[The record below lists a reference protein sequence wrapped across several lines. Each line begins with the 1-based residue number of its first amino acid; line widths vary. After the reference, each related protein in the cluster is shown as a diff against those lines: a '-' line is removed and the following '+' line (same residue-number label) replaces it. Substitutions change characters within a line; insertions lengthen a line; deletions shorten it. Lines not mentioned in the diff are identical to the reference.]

1 MSITTEINI
10 PAEIH
15 FFSIFIH
22 IVQVIKARTGTHY
35 PNFLNTI
42 TMKIRCI
49 IVDDEQPARD
59 ELRYLL
65 SRYDDIDII
74 GEADSAGKAI
84 SLIQQSIPDLVFLD
98 IQMPGRNG
106 FEVISELSDM
116 SKIPLFV
123 FATAYDNYAVK
134 AFEESA
140 VDYIMKP
147 LSVKRLNLTLERIR
161 KYFKE
166 EEKSSEKSIEIS
178 LQALLSRMEAPKESV
193 KVSVEKNGRIQLLTP
208 ADIVYCSYESNRILV
223 HTCTESCTIYGVATM
238 DKLADHLAGL
248 SFFRIHRSMLV
259 NLDAIREFSP
269 WFNGKYNLIMN
280 DSKGTELT
288 VSRTRVKAFKQRLGI

>member
-1 MSITTEINI
+1 
-10 PAEIH
+10 
-15 FFSIFIH
+15 
-22 IVQVIKARTGTHY
+22 
-35 PNFLNTI
+35 
-42 TMKIRCI
+42 MKIRCI

-65 SRYDDIDII
+65 SRYDDINII

-84 SLIQQSIPDLVFLD
+84 SLIKQSVPELVFLD

-106 FEVISELSDM
+106 FEVISELSGM
-116 SKIPLFV
+116 SRMPLFV

-147 LSVKRLNLTLERIR
+147 LAEKRLDLTLERVR
-161 KYFKE
+161 KHFKE
-166 EEKSSEKSIEIS
+166 KSNDRSIEIS
-178 LQALLSRMEAPKESV
+178 LQALLSRMETPRETV
-193 KVSVEKNGRIQLLTP
+193 KVSVEKNGRIQLLVP
-208 ADIVYCSYESNRILV
+208 ADIIYCSYESNRILV
-223 HTCTESCTIYGVATM
+223 HTCAESCTIYGVATM

-280 DSKGTELT
+280 DIKGTELT

>member
-1 MSITTEINI
+1 
-10 PAEIH
+10 
-15 FFSIFIH
+15 
-22 IVQVIKARTGTHY
+22 
-35 PNFLNTI
+35 
-42 TMKIRCI
+42 MKIRCI

-65 SRYDDIDII
+65 SRYNDIDII

-84 SLIQQSIPDLVFLD
+84 SLIEQSVPDLVFLD
-98 IQMPGRNG
+98 IQMPGKNG
-106 FEVISELSDM
+106 FEVISELSNM
-116 SKIPLFV
+116 SRRPLFV

-147 LSVKRLNLTLERIR
+147 LSEKRLDITLERIR
-161 KYFKE
+161 KHFK
-166 EEKSSEKSIEIS
+166 EEKSSGNSIESS
-178 LQALLSRMEAPKESV
+178 LQALLSRMETPKGAV
-193 KVSVEKNGRIQLLTP
+193 KVSVEKNGRIQLLAP
-208 ADIVYCSYESNRILV
+208 DEIVYCSYESNRILV
-223 HTCTESCTIYGVATM
+223 HTRVESCAIYGVPTM

-248 SFFRIHRSMLV
+248 SFFRIHRSLLV

-280 DSKGTELT
+280 DSKGSELT